1 MITFLLL
8 ETSGTIKQSK
18 AQESSFDFLYKK
30 CGFRSENNFD
40 KRTTWKVSMNGEK
53 HIIELWAK
61 DNGKANNENKYDFPP
76 PVDKELYFGTCMLI
90 RRDEDGNIIN
100 LDAPLW
106 TKIYEKLFGGF
117 EDIGDED
124 EEYSEDELENVD
136 KKLKTKHGYLK
147 DGFVIDSAAVSDED
161 NGGGNEDN
169 DGDGDEDNDDVDD
182 EDDED
187 DEYMDDYD
195 EENDNDDEDDDCS
208 IDNVSDELEE
218 SEYDYSD
225 DDD

>member
-1 MITFLLL
+1 MITFLLVGNN
-8 ETSGTIKQSK
+8 GTIKQTK
-18 AQESSFDFLYKK
+18 AQETSFEFLYKK

-40 KRTTWKVSMNGEK
+40 KRTTWKVNMNGDK

-76 PVDKELYFGTCMLI
+76 PVDKELYFGACMLI
-90 RRDEDGNIIN
+90 RRDEDGNVIN
-100 LDAPLW
+100 LDALLW
-106 TKIYEKLFGGF
+106 AKIYEKLFGGF
-117 EDIGDED
+117 EDIGNEDE

-161 NGGGNEDN
+161 NGGGNED
-169 DGDGDEDNDDVDD
+169 D

-187 DEYMDDYD
+187 DDDDDD
-195 EENDNDDEDDDCS
+195 EEEHEMNDFEEVEEDEDEDDDCS
-208 IDNVSDELEE
+208 FDNVSDELEE

-225 DDD
+225 DDE

>member
-1 MITFLLL
+1 MITFLLV
-8 ETSGTIKQSK
+8 ETNGTIKQSK
-18 AQESSFDFLYKK
+18 AQETSFDFLYKK

-40 KRTTWKVSMNGEK
+40 KRTTWKVSMNGDK

-76 PVDKELYFGTCMLI
+76 PVDKKLYFGTCMLI
-90 RRDEDGNIIN
+90 RRNEDGNIIN
-100 LDAPLW
+100 FDAPLW

-161 NGGGNEDN
+161 NGGGNED
-169 DGDGDEDNDDVDD
+169 DEDNDEDDNEDEDD

-187 DEYMDDYD
+187 D
-195 EENDNDDEDDDCS
+195 DNDFVEDDNEDDDCS

-225 DDD
+225 DDE

>member
-1 MITFLLL
+1 MITFLLV

-18 AQESSFDFLYKK
+18 AHETSFDFLYKK

-40 KRTTWKVSMNGEK
+40 KRTTWKVNMNGDK

-61 DNGKANNENKYDFPP
+61 DNGKSNNENKYDFPP

-161 NGGGNEDN
+161 NGGGNEGGNED
-169 DGDGDEDNDDVDD
+169 DEDNDEDDNEDEDD

-187 DEYMDDYD
+187 D
-195 EENDNDDEDDDCS
+195 DNDFVEDDNEDDDCS

-225 DDD
+225 DDE

>member
-1 MITFLLL
+1 MITFLLV
-8 ETSGTIKQSK
+8 ETNGTIKQTK
-18 AQESSFDFLYKK
+18 AHENSFDFLYKK

-40 KRTTWKVSMNGEK
+40 KRTTWNVNMNGDK

-100 LDAPLW
+100 FDAPLW

-117 EDIGDED
+117 EDIGDEV

-161 NGGGNEDN
+161 NGGG
-169 DGDGDEDNDDVDD
+169 DEDEDEDADDDVDD
-182 EDDED
+182 EDEDADVFDEEDED
-187 DEYMDDYD
+187 EDED
-195 EENDNDDEDDDCS
+195 EVEDCSNDN
-208 IDNVSDELEE
+208 ISDELEE

-225 DDD
+225 DE

>member
-1 MITFLLL
+1 MITFLLVGNN
-8 ETSGTIKQSK
+8 GTIKQTK
-18 AQESSFDFLYKK
+18 AQETSFEFLYKK

-40 KRTTWKVSMNGEK
+40 KRTTWKVNMNGDK

-76 PVDKELYFGTCMLI
+76 PVDKELYFGACMLI

-100 LDAPLW
+100 LDALLW

-117 EDIGDED
+117 EDIGNEDE

-161 NGGGNEDN
+161 NGGGNED
-169 DGDGDEDNDDVDD
+169 D
-182 EDDED
+182 EDDDDDDD
-187 DEYMDDYD
+187 DEEEHEMNDFEED
-195 EENDNDDEDDDCS
+195 EEDEDEDDDCS
-208 IDNVSDELEE
+208 FDNVSDELEE

-225 DDD
+225 DDE